1 MPDLDNAVDF
11 ASANNT
17 NTSFGF
23 TESSVRS
30 LAKQINAYRSDIG
43 LPEANFGSSPAELLA
58 KINSSK
64 AITGAANNGANV
76 ASTLTNQMIT
86 GGLAGGAFRASGIDY
101 RPTTQ
106 QVVKLNGAI
115 KSSGYTTNTYGTQY
129 TTDNLANTVGG
140 DTITLT
146 EKKLDFSADESIIA
160 GSTEGSQIIT
170 ALAALAEDEK
180 LVEEDKAPAVAIT
193 TSGTGINPNLVGA
206 IGKIH
211 LGMNRMLGNLRG
223 FASQGQR
230 MVFYMNDATFA
241 AYLSEQDLNGRF
253 QDSQYQF
260 VYANKDTQTYGADF
274 MIGRHGGVPIYIVAS
289 NADSGI
295 LNTYT
300 VNTAGAITA
309 QTGGNFS
316 AVLAGIPRACTLARL
331 VGNPSIDRVNIWTG
345 ANSELSDRN
354 GKITVLGTIA
364 TNAGLSIPAFFN
376 YFAVQI

>member
-1 MPDLDNAVDF
+1 
-11 ASANNT
+11 
-17 NTSFGF
+17 
-23 TESSVRS
+23 
-30 LAKQINAYRSDIG
+30 
-43 LPEANFGSSPAELLA
+43 
-58 KINSSK
+58 
-64 AITGAANNGANV
+64 
-76 ASTLTNQMIT
+76 
-86 GGLAGGAFRASGIDY
+86 
-101 RPTTQ
+101 
-106 QVVKLNGAI
+106 LN
-115 KSSGYTTNTYGTQY
+115 
-129 TTDNLANTVGG
+129 
-140 DTITLT
+140 

-193 TSGTGINPNLVGA
+193 TSGTGINPALVGA
-206 IGKIH
+206 VGKIH
-211 LGMNRMLGNLRG
+211 LGMNRMIGNLRG
-223 FASQGQR
+223 YASQGQR
-230 MVFYMNDATFA
+230 MVFYMNDALFS

-260 VYANKDTQTYGADF
+260 VYANKETQTYGADF
-274 MIGRHGGVPIYIVAS
+274 MVGRHGGVPIYIVAS

-300 VNTAGAITA
+300 VNTAGAVTA
-309 QTGGNFS
+309 QTGGNFT

-376 YFAVQI
+376 YYAVQI